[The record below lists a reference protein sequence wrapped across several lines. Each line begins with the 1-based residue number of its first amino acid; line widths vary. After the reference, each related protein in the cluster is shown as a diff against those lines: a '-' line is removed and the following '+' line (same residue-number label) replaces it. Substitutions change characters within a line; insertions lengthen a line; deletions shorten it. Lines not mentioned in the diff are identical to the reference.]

1 MVSSHWYEAVIEKF
15 GTVENFIDQLCEMQG
30 LNKEDSV
37 SIKQEIAIK
46 QLKIKSIHKDI
57 IRLKQENRNIGD
69 KIKSLYRNIGTNA
82 LKLIDC
88 SETAGYTYNDRVM
101 RDRTTIDYLE
111 KLQMI
116 NSMLINKHRSKVKS
130 LRSELQEL
138 KKELNV
144 LGDIKGEVK

>member
-1 MVSSHWYEAVIEKF
+1 MYNNEI
-15 GTVENFIDQLCEMQG
+15 IDMFVRQHNAQ
-30 LNKEDSV
+30 K
-37 SIKQEIAIK
+37 IAIK

-101 RDRTTIDYLE
+101 RDR
-111 KLQMI
+111 
-116 NSMLINKHRSKVKS
+116 SKIRA
-130 LRSELQEL
+130 LM
-138 KKELNV
+138 KELSA
-144 LGDIKGEVK
+144 IKGD

>member
-1 MVSSHWYEAVIEKF
+1 MYNAKLVDMVVRQHNA
-15 GTVENFIDQLCEMQG
+15 
-30 LNKEDSV
+30 
-37 SIKQEIAIK
+37 QEIAIK
-46 QLKIKSIHKDI
+46 QLKVKSIHKDI

-69 KIKSLYRNIGTNA
+69 KIKSLYCNISTNA

-101 RDRTTIDYLE
+101 RDHTTIDYLE
-111 KLQMI
+111 KLQTI
-116 NSMLINKHRSKVKS
+116 NSMLINKHRSKIKS

-138 KKELNV
+138 KKGLNV

>member
-1 MVSSHWYEAVIEKF
+1 MYNDVLVNMVVRQHNAQK
-15 GTVENFIDQLCEMQG
+15 
-30 LNKEDSV
+30 
-37 SIKQEIAIK
+37 IAIK

-69 KIKSLYRNIGTNA
+69 KIKSLYCNIGTNA

-111 KLQMI
+111 KLQMV
-116 NSMLINKHRSKVKS
+116 NSMLINKHRSKIRA
-130 LRSELQEL
+130 LM
-138 KKELNV
+138 KELSA
-144 LGDIKGEVK
+144 IKGD

>member
-1 MVSSHWYEAVIEKF
+1 MFDREFYVEKIASNMEEF
-15 GTVENFIDQLCEMQG
+15 LTSAMIR
-30 LNKEDSV
+30 
-37 SIKQEIAIK
+37 SIM
-46 QLKIKSIHKDI
+46 LDI

-69 KIKSLYRNIGTNA
+69 KIKALYCNSSTNA

-101 RDRTTIDYLE
+101 RDHTTIDYLE

-138 KKELNV
+138 KKELN
-144 LGDIKGEVK
+144 DSKGEIK

>member
-1 MVSSHWYEAVIEKF
+1 MYNDEL
-15 GTVENFIDQLCEMQG
+15 IDMIVRQHNAQ
-30 LNKEDSV
+30 K
-37 SIKQEIAIK
+37 ITIK

-57 IRLKQENRNIGD
+57 IRLKQENRSIGD
-69 KIKSLYRNIGTNA
+69 KIKSLYCNISTNA

-101 RDRTTIDYLE
+101 RDHTTIDYLE

-116 NSMLINKHRSKVKS
+116 NSMLINKHRSKIRA

-138 KKELNV
+138 KKEL
-144 LGDIKGEVK
+144 GDIKGDLK

>member
-1 MVSSHWYEAVIEKF
+1 MFDREFYVEKIASNMEEF
-15 GTVENFIDQLCEMQG
+15 LTSARVR
-30 LNKEDSV
+30 
-37 SIKQEIAIK
+37 SIM
-46 QLKIKSIHKDI
+46 LDI
-57 IRLKQENRNIGD
+57 IELKQENRNIGD
-69 KIKSLYRNIGTNA
+69 KIKSLYRNISTNA

-101 RDRTTIDYLE
+101 RDHTTIDYLE

-116 NSMLINKHRSKVKS
+116 NSMLINKHRSKVKA

-144 LGDIKGEVK
+144 LGDIKGEIK

>member
-1 MVSSHWYEAVIEKF
+1 MSSHWYEAVIEKF

-30 LNKEDSV
+30 LNKEESV
-37 SIKQEIAIK
+37 SIKQEIDIK

-69 KIKSLYRNIGTNA
+69 KIKSLYGNISTNA

-101 RDRTTIDYLE
+101 RDHTTIDYLE
-111 KLQMI
+111 KLQTI

-138 KKELNV
+138 KKELIA
-144 LGDIKGEVK
+144 IKGEK

>member
-1 MVSSHWYEAVIEKF
+1 MS
-15 GTVENFIDQLCEMQG
+15 
-30 LNKEDSV
+30 NKDIV
-37 SIKQEIAIK
+37 DMIVRQHNAQEIAIK

-69 KIKSLYRNIGTNA
+69 KIKSLYCNIGTNA

-101 RDRTTIDYLE
+101 RDHTTIDYLE

-144 LGDIKGEVK
+144 LGDIKGEK

>member
-1 MVSSHWYEAVIEKF
+1 MINKDI
-15 GTVENFIDQLCEMQG
+15 IDMIVRQHNVQ
-30 LNKEDSV
+30 NITTKR
-37 SIKQEIAIK
+37 
-46 QLKIKSIHKDI
+46 LKIHSIHKDI

-69 KIKSLYRNIGTNA
+69 KINSFMKHVSHNNIECTKFYVCGNGD
-82 LKLIDC
+82 L
-88 SETAGYTYNDRVM
+88 SYVYEDRIN
-101 RDRTTIDYLE
+101 RDFKTIMYLE

-144 LGDIKGEVK
+144 LGDIKGEMK

>member
-1 MVSSHWYEAVIEKF
+1 MSKDEFVNMIIQQH
-15 GTVENFIDQLCEMQG
+15 NDQ
-30 LNKEDSV
+30 K
-37 SIKQEIAIK
+37 IAIK

-69 KIKSLYRNIGTNA
+69 KIKSLYRNISTNA

-88 SETAGYTYNDRVM
+88 SETAEYTYNDRVM
-101 RDRTTIDYLE
+101 RDHTTIDYLE

-138 KKELNV
+138 KKEVDNY
-144 LGDIKGEVK
+144 ES

>member
-1 MVSSHWYEAVIEKF
+1 MY
-15 GTVENFIDQLCEMQG
+15 ND
-30 LNKEDSV
+30 
-37 SIKQEIAIK
+37 EIVDMIVRQHNVQNITTK
-46 QLKIKSIHKDI
+46 RLKIHSIHKDI

-101 RDRTTIDYLE
+101 RDHTTIEYLE

-138 KKELNV
+138 KNELNV
-144 LGDIKGEVK
+144 LGDIKGDIE

>member
-1 MVSSHWYEAVIEKF
+1 MSNNVFVNMTIYHH
-15 GTVENFIDQLCEMQG
+15 
-30 LNKEDSV
+30 
-37 SIKQEIAIK
+37 IKQKIAIK

-69 KIKSLYRNIGTNA
+69 KVRSIQTVIYKNADKACIVFIKD
-82 LKLIDC
+82 KLQQFHVY
-88 SETAGYTYNDRVM
+88 EDRVK
-101 RDRTTIDYLE
+101 RDHTTIEYLE

-138 KKELNV
+138 KKELN
-144 LGDIKGEVK
+144 DSKGEMK

>member
-1 MVSSHWYEAVIEKF
+1 MYNDELVNMVVRQHNAQK
-15 GTVENFIDQLCEMQG
+15 
-30 LNKEDSV
+30 
-37 SIKQEIAIK
+37 IAIK

-69 KIKSLYRNIGTNA
+69 KVKSLYCNISTNA

-101 RDRTTIDYLE
+101 RDHTTIDYLK

-116 NSMLINKHRSKVKS
+116 NSMLINKHRSKIRV
-130 LRSELQEL
+130 L
-138 KKELNV
+138 KKELST
-144 LGDIKGEVK
+144 IKGEIK

>member
-1 MVSSHWYEAVIEKF
+1 MSNNEFVNMTIQHHIE
-15 GTVENFIDQLCEMQG
+15 
-30 LNKEDSV
+30 
-37 SIKQEIAIK
+37 QEIAIK

-69 KIKSLYRNIGTNA
+69 KVKSLYGNISTNA

-101 RDRTTIDYLE
+101 RDHTTIDYLE
-111 KLQMI
+111 KLQTI

-138 KKELNV
+138 KKELN
-144 LGDIKGEVK
+144 DIEGEIK

>member
-1 MVSSHWYEAVIEKF
+1 MSKYEFVNMTIHHH
-15 GTVENFIDQLCEMQG
+15 
-30 LNKEDSV
+30 
-37 SIKQEIAIK
+37 IKQEIAIK

-69 KIKSLYRNIGTNA
+69 KIKSLYCNIGTNA

-101 RDRTTIDYLE
+101 RDHTTIDYLE

-116 NSMLINKHRSKVKS
+116 NSMLINKHRSKV
-130 LRSELQEL
+130 RVL
-138 KKELNV
+138 KKELST
-144 LGDIKGEVK
+144 IKGEK

>member
-1 MVSSHWYEAVIEKF
+1 MSKDDLVDMIVQQHNAQK
-15 GTVENFIDQLCEMQG
+15 
-30 LNKEDSV
+30 
-37 SIKQEIAIK
+37 IAIK

-69 KIKSLYRNIGTNA
+69 KIKSLYSNMSTNA

-101 RDRTTIDYLE
+101 RDHTTIDYLE

-130 LRSELQEL
+130 LRSELQES
-138 KKELNV
+138 KKEVNNY
-144 LGDIKGEVK
+144 ES